1 MKKTMILMLAGL
13 MAMSL
18 ISCSENNSSTA
29 DSADITTT
37 VATTTET
44 SAAEDETS
52 STESADSNSEAAE
65 GTPLAT
71 LNKIWASYQEDE
83 KFAVIGGDFS
93 EENNNPEGPGK
104 YDLADAEAVDASLG
118 MPQTA
123 VAKLDDAASMVHMMN
138 ANTFTS
144 SAYLVKDGEDV
155 AAIAEELHTNI
166 MNRHWMCGFPDKLV
180 IFTIDNQIVSAF
192 GALDPIDKFKE
203 KVIAAY
209 PDAVLTV
216 ESDIVTA

>member
-83 KFAVIGGDFS
+83 KFAVIGGDF
-93 EENNNPEGPGK
+93 
-104 YDLADAEAVDASLG
+104 
-118 MPQTA
+118 
-123 VAKLDDAASMVHMMN
+123 VANSDVHKK
-138 ANTFTS
+138 S
-144 SAYLVKDGEDV
+144 S
-155 AAIAEELHTNI
+155 
-166 MNRHWMCGFPDKLV
+166 
-180 IFTIDNQIVSAF
+180 
-192 GALDPIDKFKE
+192 
-203 KVIAAY
+203 
-209 PDAVLTV
+209 
-216 ESDIVTA
+216 